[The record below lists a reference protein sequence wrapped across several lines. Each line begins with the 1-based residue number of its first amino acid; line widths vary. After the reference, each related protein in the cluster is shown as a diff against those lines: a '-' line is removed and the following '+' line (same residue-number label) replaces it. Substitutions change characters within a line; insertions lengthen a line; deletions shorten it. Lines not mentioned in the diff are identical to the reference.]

1 MTIIRLG
8 MSLSDYAASRRAW
21 AFGADGGAVA
31 CVTSIQKFHSRAA
44 IGNHFAFGLESLS
57 RTMSATCLSRIA
69 CSLATTSGC

>member
-8 MSLSDYAASRRAW
+8 MSRSDSAASRRAW
-21 AFGADGGAVA
+21 AFGADGVALA
-31 CVTSIQKFHSRAA
+31 CVTSTEKFQSRAA
-44 IGNHFAFGLESLS
+44 TGNHFAFGLESLS